1 MKYLIK
7 TVETYRVANEAE
19 AKQLIEESKVD
30 RNFTLSKYSSEYK
43 NAKAKGEIVDEW
55 YRVILTKDFTPEREP
70 DCTTTVNY
78 NVDAGAFPDPV
89 VTKDSEDEDS
99 DDVDENGGVEF

>member
-43 NAKAKGEIVDEW
+43 CAKAKGEIVDEW
-55 YRVILTKDFTPEREP
+55 FRVILTKDFTPEKEP
-70 DCTTTVNY
+70 DCTTSVSY
-78 NVDAGAFPDPV
+78 SVDMGAFPDPV
-89 VTKDSEDEDS
+89 KKAEDEDE
-99 DDVDENGGVEF
+99 DVEETEEPGDMF

>member
-55 YRVILTKDFTPEREP
+55 YRVILTKDFTPEKEP
-70 DCTTTVNY
+70 DCTTTVAY

-89 VTKDSEDEDS
+89 KKTEDEETRE
-99 DDVDENGGVEF
+99 DEEPGDMF

>member
-43 NAKAKGEIVDEW
+43 NTKAKGEIVDEW
-55 YRVILTKDFTPEREP
+55 YRVILTKDFTPEKEP

-78 NVDAGAFPDPV
+78 NVDAGAFPDPIK
-89 VTKDSEDEDS
+89 KDEDEDEEPG
-99 DDVDENGGVEF
+99 DMF

>member
-55 YRVILTKDFTPEREP
+55 YRVILTKDFTPEKEP
-70 DCTTTVNY
+70 DCTTTVAY

-89 VTKDSEDEDS
+89 KKTEDEETRE
-99 DDVDENGGVEF
+99 DEEPGDRF

>member
-55 YRVILTKDFTPEREP
+55 YRVILTKDFTPEKEP

-78 NVDAGAFPDPV
+78 NVDAGAFPDPIE
-89 VTKDSEDEDS
+89 KAEDEDEEPG
-99 DDVDENGGVEF
+99 DMF